1 MACDEPSA
9 AASSAAS
16 SASVVD
22 RDSVDAELPPLAAC
36 TGGRGRGGG
45 GGGTGGG
52 GGAGG
57 GRGGGTGG
65 GGGAGG
71 GSALA
76 SRSFV
81 NTNSTAVNS
90 SDDEAGSVEC
100 IRLRSLRV

>member
-57 GRGGGTGG
+57 G
-65 GGGAGG
+65 
-71 GSALA
+71 SALA